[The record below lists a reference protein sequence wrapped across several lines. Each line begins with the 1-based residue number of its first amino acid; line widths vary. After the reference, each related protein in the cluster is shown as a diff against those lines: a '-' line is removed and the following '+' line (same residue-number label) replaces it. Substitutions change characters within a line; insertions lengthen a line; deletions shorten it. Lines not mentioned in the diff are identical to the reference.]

1 MFFNGIGKQSS
12 KFYLENVYLTAK
24 VDIWK

>member
-24 VDIWK
+24 VDI